1 MHISSASSDR
11 TILNGDK
18 NDLAKLLLRRL
29 NPDKWPLRIDQLPLG
44 TALVGGAVRD
54 GLLNRLQE
62 KPDLDLVVPN
72 NAIKITQNFAKSLGS
87 TSIVLDAERDMARLV
102 FQGWTIDFATQ
113 IGCSLEEDLWRRD
126 FRLNAIALLLGPN
139 PKIVDPT
146 GGMEDLNKKKLVA
159 VHEKNFIED
168 PLRCLR
174 GLRFMA
180 ELNFSLDPQTRTFIN
195 TYSNLLPN
203 AAPERIQ
210 SELKRIVYLKEADDV
225 IDLLNEIGLLE
236 LWRNENMSPQKILIT
251 SNSHKLLNDKELSL
265 ALPLIRLTYLL
276 SDAGLASLRFSKR
289 QRKRCQLL
297 RKWQERNDGFAFE
310 TLKEE
315 DRFQLHK
322 DLEEYLPALILQL
335 PFKDQEVWI
344 NRWRDLEDPLFH
356 PSPPVDGNTLQEI
369 LHLPQGPKLGSLM
382 HHLSHERAFGR
393 MWNLEE
399 ILQEARHWWQHN

>member
-1 MHISSASSDR
+1 
-11 TILNGDK
+11 
-18 NDLAKLLLRRL
+18 
-29 NPDKWPLRIDQLPLG
+29 
-44 TALVGGAVRD
+44 
-54 GLLNRLQE
+54 
-62 KPDLDLVVPN
+62 
-72 NAIKITQNFAKSLGS
+72 
-87 TSIVLDAERDMARLV
+87 
-102 FQGWTIDFATQ
+102 
-113 IGCSLEEDLWRRD
+113 
-126 FRLNAIALLLGPN
+126 
-139 PKIVDPT
+139 
-146 GGMEDLNKKKLVA
+146 
-159 VHEKNFIED
+159 
-168 PLRCLR
+168 
-174 GLRFMA
+174 MA

-210 SELKRIVYLKEADDV
+210 SELQRIVYLKEADDV

-236 LWRNENMSPQKILIT
+236 LWRNENMSPQKILFT

-265 ALPLIRLTYLL
+265 ALPLIRLTHLL

-335 PFKDQEVWI
+335 SVKDQEVWI
-344 NRWRDLEDPLFH
+344 NRWRDQQDPLFH

-369 LHLPQGPKLGSLM
+369 LHLPPGPKLGSLM
-382 HHLSHERAFGR
+382 HYLSHERAFGR
-393 MWNLEE
+393 MWNLEK